1 MSEEEI
7 IKQINNVIYDLNAV
21 NEDWYTIDEIETA
34 KEQVKYIQGLLDLYN
49 KQKEEIQS
57 LTNQLDFIGEQ
68 NKYINRL
75 EYEIKKKDAYIEELE
90 NWTKEHP
97 SVIPMP
103 KEIREETEK
112 LGHFADLVTIE
123 EKEYISKD
131 KIRKK
136 LLEPIKEELSKLGE
150 TFMNKAPEILTRS
163 FEVEGTAMQEL
174 SWAKGRIEELLEE
187 K

>member
-49 KQKEEIQS
+49 KQKEKIKELKLITTGYDS
-57 LTNQLDFIGEQ
+57 YLGE
-68 NKYINRL
+68 NMGGYKIIIADSKYFLNGTFVER
-75 EYEIKKKDAYIEELE
+75 
-90 NWTKEHP
+90 N
-97 SVIPMP
+97 
-103 KEIREETEK
+103 
-112 LGHFADLVTIE
+112 
-123 EKEYISKD
+123 ISKD